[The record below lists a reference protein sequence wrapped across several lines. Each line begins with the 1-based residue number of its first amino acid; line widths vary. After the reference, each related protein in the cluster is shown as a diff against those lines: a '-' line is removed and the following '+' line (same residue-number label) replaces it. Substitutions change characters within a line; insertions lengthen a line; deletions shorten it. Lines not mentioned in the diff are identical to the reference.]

1 MTDFADQFPSREF
14 IAELRHQLRTPLNHI
29 IGYSEMLLEEE
40 SGLPEQ
46 IAAKLRFIDSEARS
60 LLTLLQNMLTSSVNG
75 VTLADIDVFRR
86 EMLPQVQHIARL
98 IGPVIETAD
107 EKIVLDLLRIATATA
122 ELLDFGQKDP
132 SNLSLGKVKP
142 DAMARRSSE
151 LKGSVLIVDD
161 DEVNRDILSRQL
173 QRLGFTVIAVETAT
187 EALLNLRQSK
197 FDVALVDLMM
207 PVMDGLELLEVIRT
221 DAATSSLPVIMM
233 SALDDLDGV
242 SRCMERGA
250 EDYLFKP
257 FEPVLL
263 SARISAAL
271 ERTRL
276 RVRERERTAELEH
289 IGQELRRSN
298 EDLQQ
303 FAYAASHDL
312 QTPLRTI
319 TTHLQLLERR
329 LGDRLSEDDRELVNY
344 PVQAAIRMSQLIS
357 DLLIYSQVSVENRK
371 LSPVSCEEVLN
382 STLADLRGQI
392 AEAQA
397 EVTHATLPTVM
408 ADAVQ
413 LRQLFSNLISN
424 AIKYRAEAP
433 PRIHVGVQE
442 EFNLWHFTISDNGLG
457 IPPEYKD
464 DIFKLF
470 RRLHGQER
478 PGTGLGLAICK
489 RIMER
494 LGGHIWVESE
504 PGAGSTFHFT
514 IPDAKLLT
522 MTEIAESSERLPVL
536 NVQRH

>member
-1 MTDFADQFPSREF
+1 MKNDGNQRPSREF

-29 IGYSEMLLEEE
+29 IGYSEMLLEDRNT
-40 SGLPEQ
+40 LPEP
-46 IAAKLRFIDSEARS
+46 IGAKLKFIDGEARS
-60 LLTLLQNMLTSSVNG
+60 LLTLLQNMLTSGAGG
-75 VTLADIDVFRR
+75 VTLADVDVFRR
-86 EMLPQVQHIARL
+86 AMLPQVQNIARTL
-98 IGPVIETAD
+98 GPLIETAH
-107 EKIVLDLLRIATATA
+107 ENIILDLLRIATATA
-122 ELLDFGQKDP
+122 ELLDFGRKEDNELP
-132 SNLSLGKVKP
+132 PGRLRPDTLTRGSSSLK
-142 DAMARRSSE
+142 A
-151 LKGSVLIVDD
+151 SVLIVDD
-161 DEVNRDILSRQL
+161 DEINRDILSRQL
-173 QRLGFTVIAVETAT
+173 QRLGFAVTAVETGS
-187 EALLNLRQSK
+187 EAMVSLRQSK

-207 PVMDGLELLEVIRT
+207 PVMNGLELLEAMKA
-221 DAATSSLPVIMM
+221 DEATSAIPVIMM

-276 RVRERERTAELEH
+276 RARERERAAELEH
-289 IGQELRRSN
+289 ISQELRRSN
-298 EDLQQ
+298 EDLKQ

-319 TTHLQLLERR
+319 ATHLQLLERHM
-329 LGDRLSEDDRELVNY
+329 GERLSADDRELLSY
-344 PVQAAIRMSQLIS
+344 PVEAARRMSHLIK
-357 DLLIYSQVSVENRK
+357 DLLTYSQVSVEERR

-382 STLADLRGQI
+382 STLADLQGQI
-392 AEAQA
+392 SEAQA
-397 EVTHATLPTVM
+397 TVTYNALPTVM

-433 PRIHVGVQE
+433 PRISISAHA
-442 EFNLWHFTISDNGLG
+442 EFNQWRFSVSDNGLG

-470 RRLHGQER
+470 HRLHGHER

-504 PGAGSTFHFT
+504 VGVGSTFHFT
-514 IPDAKLLT
+514 IPDSQLLPAGG
-522 MTEIAESSERLPVL
+522 MTAQSERLSVL
-536 NVQRH
+536 NA

>member
-1 MTDFADQFPSREF
+1 MTDSEDQRPSREF
-14 IAELRHQLRTPLNHI
+14 ITELRHQLRTPLNHI
-29 IGYSEMLLEEE
+29 IGYSEMLLEDEG
-40 SGLPEQ
+40 SLPEP
-46 IAAKLRFIDSEARS
+46 IASKLRFIDSEARS
-60 LLTLLQNMLTSSVNG
+60 LLSLLHNMLVSSASG
-75 VTLADIDVFRR
+75 VTLADIDIFRR
-86 EMLPQVQHIARL
+86 EMLPQVQNIAR
-98 IGPVIETAD
+98 IVGSTVETAD
-107 EKIVLDLLRIATATA
+107 EKIILDLLRIATATA
-122 ELLDFGQKDP
+122 ELLDFGQKEGGDFSP
-132 SNLSLGKVKP
+132 GKTRLGLVAQRP
-142 DAMARRSSE
+142 FE

-161 DEVNRDILSRQL
+161 DQVNRDILARQL
-173 QRLGFTVIAVETAT
+173 QRLGFTVVAAAT
-187 EALLNLRQSK
+187 GSEALLSLRQSK

-207 PVMDGLELLEVIRT
+207 PVMDGLELLELMKT
-221 DAATSSLPVIMM
+221 NEATSSIPVIMM

-276 RVRERERTAELEH
+276 RARERERTAELEH
-289 IGQELRRSN
+289 ISQELRQSN
-298 EDLQQ
+298 EDLKQ

-319 TTHLQLLERR
+319 ITHLQLLGRR
-329 LGDRLSEDDRELVNY
+329 LGNRLSADDRELLSY
-344 PVQAAIRMSQLIS
+344 PVEAAMRMSQLIK
-357 DLLIYSQVSVENRK
+357 DLLTYSQVSVQESK
-371 LSPVSCEEVLN
+371 LSPVCCEEVLN
-382 STLADLRGQI
+382 STLADLQSQI

-397 EVTHATLPTVM
+397 TVTHTALPTIM
-408 ADAVQ
+408 ADAVE

-424 AIKYRAEAP
+424 AIKYRSEAP
-433 PRIHVGVQE
+433 PRIHIGAQE
-442 EFNLWHFTISDNGLG
+442 ESGQWHFTISDNGLG
-457 IPPEYKD
+457 ISPEYKE

-504 PGAGSTFHFT
+504 LGKGSVFHFT
-514 IPDAKLLT
+514 IPGSKLLPV
-522 MTEIAESSERLPVL
+522 AETAASNERMPALKP
-536 NVQRH
+536 